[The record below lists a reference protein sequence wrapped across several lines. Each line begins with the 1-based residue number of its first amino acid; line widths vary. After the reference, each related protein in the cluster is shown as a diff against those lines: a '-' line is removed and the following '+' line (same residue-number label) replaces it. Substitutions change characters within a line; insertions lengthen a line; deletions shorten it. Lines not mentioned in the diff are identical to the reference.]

1 LIQANACAQADNA
14 RTSELALRAL
24 REAIVAINFPL
35 WLDAPAA
42 RDLLG
47 FRDVAVPIVD
57 AIGRDNLDPLAI
69 GVFGPWGSGK
79 STLLE
84 VVAGL
89 LPEDCV
95 TVRIQ
100 PWAYDPAVDPKAM
113 LIGEVLTAVQLR
125 ASAGGG
131 MGTEVKKQFS
141 ELFQRVRWS
150 KALSLAARTALTF
163 QLPSWDDLTGVLGD
177 SKDAADSDADLSLA
191 DFRRRF
197 AALML
202 DLQQVSRVVVLVD
215 DLDRCLPA
223 TTVDVLEAIKLFLS
237 VPKMAFVIA
246 ADETAIVEAIRPRYR
261 EAREPSVMARQYLE
275 KIVQIPV
282 RVPTLGYA
290 DTEAYM
296 ALLLL
301 EQRLVGEDQA
311 LASIIETCTT
321 NRAAGEPRLLG
332 GLQGVPSSAADDMKL
347 ADALAPLVYR
357 ELKGNPR
364 RIKRF
369 LNSYWLR
376 IAIARQRG
384 IQLEP
389 AAVGKLILLEEL
401 HPALFRRLLDWM
413 ALAKLTEQLD
423 RLEAGPDVSV
433 TIDGDEEFYK
443 WAAMQPSLG
452 KLHLGPY
459 LLLAASLAQ
468 DIVQPGNLG
477 EELAALLEKLSDDAG
492 AVRRE
497 GQTEAVARGVDDRR
511 RLVVALGDR
520 LRRAVDR
527 QRELGESLVRVA
539 ASDPALNESVATQ
552 LTDFAVADVEPVLIA
567 LLRSVSPI
575 PKAYADL
582 ITRWRASPDLSSMAM
597 TTIDS
602 SSDGASR

>member
-1 LIQANACAQADNA
+1 
-14 RTSELALRAL
+14 
-24 REAIVAINFPL
+24 VAIHFPL
-35 WLDAPAA
+35 WLDAPAE

-57 AIGRDNLDPLAI
+57 AIGRDNLDPVAI

-84 VVAGL
+84 VIAGL
-89 LPEDCV
+89 LSEDCV
-95 TVRIQ
+95 IVRIQ
-100 PWAYDPAVDPKAM
+100 PWAYDPALDPKAM
-113 LIGEVLTAVQLR
+113 LIGEVLSAVQLR
-125 ASAGGG
+125 ASVGGG
-131 MGTEVKKQFS
+131 MGAEVKKQFS

-177 SKDAADSDADLSLA
+177 SKGEVDGDADLSLA

-202 DLQQVSRVVVLVD
+202 ELKQVSRVVVLVD

-246 ADETAIVEAIRPRYR
+246 ADETAVVEAIRPRYR

-332 GLQGVPSSAADDMKL
+332 GIQGVPSSAADDMKL

-357 ELKGNPR
+357 ELMGNPR

-389 AAVGKLILLEEL
+389 PAVGKLILLEEL

-413 ALAKLTEQLD
+413 AQAKLRAELE
-423 RLEAGPDVSV
+423 RLEAGQDVAVRS
-433 TIDGDEEFYK
+433 DGDDEFYK
-443 WAAMQPSLG
+443 WAAMQPTLSQLR
-452 KLHLGPY
+452 LDPY
-459 LLLAASLAQ
+459 LILAASLRQ
-468 DIVQPGNLG
+468 DIAEPANLG
-477 EELAALLEKLSDDAG
+477 RALTAVLDKLSDDAG
-492 AVRRE
+492 SVRRE
-497 GQTEAVARGVDDRR
+497 GQNEAATRGFDDRR
-511 RLVVALGDR
+511 RLILALGDR
-520 LRRAVDR
+520 LRRAVGR

-539 ASDPALNESVATQ
+539 AGDSALNESVAAQ
-552 LTDFAVADVEPVLIA
+552 LMDFAVADVEPVLIA
-567 LLRSVSPI
+567 LLLGVSPI

-582 ITRWRASPDLSSMAM
+582 IARWRASPDLPSMVLTA
-597 TTIDS
+597 IDS
-602 SSDGASR
+602 ASDGSSR